1 MTKITAAIFFVLI
14 TTSFV
19 HASDGV
25 YFHYSHTK
33 GTKCAEDWLVM
44 EKILNEN
51 GIRCEEVLP
60 IEGFPYL
67 RGSKE
72 VLKLAPKVSTK
83 YAAHKWLELLRRID
97 LQARYAE
104 LDALPQ
110 KELKKFCSK
119 AGIDCFQ
126 GRIRAYVARCSA
138 IIMGDE
144 KSNHDFIKVLKKNA
158 MLSGNKKGGKAR
170 CFEDPES
177 LDGIACMDVLSS
189 IFAPPSTVG
198 VSSNLLQKRII
209 LQKNAKP
216 Y

>member
-19 HASDGV
+19 YAFDGV
-25 YFHYSHTK
+25 HFHYSHTK
-33 GTKCAEDWLVM
+33 GKKCAEDWLVM
-44 EKILNEN
+44 EEIFYNSN
-51 GIRCEEVLP
+51 IRCEEVLP

-67 RGSKE
+67 RGNKEILTLASKI
-72 VLKLAPKVSTK
+72 SSK

-104 LDALPQ
+104 LDALSQ

-144 KSNHDFIKVLKKNA
+144 KSNHDFMKVLKKNA
-158 MLSGNKKGGKAR
+158 MLSVNKKGGKAR
-170 CFEDPES
+170 CFHDPES
-177 LDGIACMDVLSS
+177 LDGIAGMDVLSS

-198 VSSNLLQKRII
+198 VSSNLLQKKIM
-209 LQKNAKP
+209 LQKSKP